1 MRKPKKESKPRLAGQ
16 KSSLRSLGNNVV
28 KIEERVKVAKGVTP
42 IISPRKCG
50 PGVEKIIREKGGSE
64 NDYDDQWFVE
74 SV

>member
-16 KSSLRSLGNNVV
+16 KSSLRSLGDNVV
-28 KIEERVKVAKGVTP
+28 KIEERVKVAKGVTS
-42 IISPRKCG
+42 IISHENVDQEVKKLS
-50 PGVEKIIREKGGSE
+50 EKRE